1 MKNEKAI
8 RYLKNSILEQANKYK
23 NDLGTVYNKL
33 IIACD
38 LMDFNEL
45 LELNDL
51 SLLMDYFDYLN
62 AIKEHKKV
70 SLNVEQS
77 CDKFINFT
85 LISTIDGE
93 MSLDT
98 NSIENDKKEAQENII
113 FKENSYNGALIFEDE
128 DEEDDNL
135 ILDSLNADLDF
146 DKKLWDEQDD
156 ISIDELTDIL
166 NDTSSLSDN
175 KTSNINAFGIN
186 MDDLEK
192 ELESFSNIDSKSNSQ
207 NFFSD
212 FSDDFEDDFD
222 GDFEDN
228 FEDAL
233 EDAFEDGSF
242 SDLDEPLDK
251 NTNNVVFVEEAGADS
266 DDSDNEEEDPE
277 FESYYQSELEK
288 KWGMFKINI
297 SGWTLEDLDTM
308 PLNSIATLIR
318 NEKIGLPDDLTSLT
332 DDMVEFL
339 MQQQILKERPKKS
352 ESVVS
357 DEQELVLSDCSQ
369 PNEEQVQIQEEL
381 EKRLFED
388 KSASE
393 SIEKADYFRKMFL
406 SKGKKS
412 LEVDNTE
419 YFEQEQI
426 EEDNEKDITK
436 ELSLNEMQTENDI
449 LKGDNTKLLD
459 DFDEA
464 FDNISF

>member
-1 MKNEKAI
+1 MKNERAVG
-8 RYLKNSILEQANKYK
+8 YLKNAILEKANKYK
-23 NDLGTVYNKL
+23 DSLGIVYNKL
-33 IIACD
+33 VIACD

-51 SLLMDYFDYLN
+51 SLLIDYFDYLN
-62 AIKEHKKV
+62 AVKEHKRA

-77 CDKFINFT
+77 CDKLINFT

-98 NSIENDKKEAQENII
+98 NSIEDDKREAQENII

-128 DEEDDNL
+128 EEDENL
-135 ILDSLNADLDF
+135 ILDSLTDDVDF
-146 DKKLWDEQDD
+146 DKKLWDEQEDM
-156 ISIDELTDIL
+156 SIDDLTDLL
-166 NDTSSLSDN
+166 NDTSSLSDE
-175 KTSNINAFGIN
+175 KKPTINAFGID
-186 MDDLEK
+186 MDALEK
-192 ELESFSNIDSKSNSQ
+192 ELESFSGSDSKSDSKD
-207 NFFSD
+207 FFSD
-212 FSDDFEDDFD
+212 FNDDFEDDLESDLSDELDNDLGEDSYISDSDNSDNVIFRED
-222 GDFEDN
+222 QDNEYNEDDEEDN
-228 FEDAL
+228 
-233 EDAFEDGSF
+233 
-242 SDLDEPLDK
+242 
-251 NTNNVVFVEEAGADS
+251 
-266 DDSDNEEEDPE
+266 NEEEDPK

-288 KWGMFKINI
+288 KWGMFKINLP
-297 SGWTLEDLDTM
+297 GWTLEDLDTM

-318 NEKIGLPDDLTSLT
+318 NEKIGLPEDLTSLT

-339 MQQQILKERPKKS
+339 MQQQILKERPQKIV
-352 ESVVS
+352 EPNEVQ
-357 DEQELVLSDCSQ
+357 DEQELVLSSQ
-369 PNEEQVQIQEEL
+369 SDMEEQTQEEL

-388 KSASE
+388 KSASD

-426 EEDNEKDITK
+426 EEDNEKEIIK
-436 ELSLNEMQTENDI
+436 ELSLSEMQTENDI
-449 LKGDNTKLLD
+449 LKGDNAELLN